1 MTEVHKLVGNNK
13 DILFAFKKSPWR
25 YSKFFSNDI
34 NIKVLRYFF
43 LMFAFLV
50 KKLLYFF
57 LWYQI
62 IQNVQ
67 NKVNLI
73 LTRDRG
79 KSSPFFKVKIWI
91 IKTYRTVFLHL
102 MLNSMMYPQRLWCN
116 ILKKMVYLYCQKM
129 TKVRVK

>member
-1 MTEVHKLVGNNK
+1 MTEVRKIVGNNK
-13 DILFAFKKSPWR
+13 DFLFGFKNLPDNIQS
-25 YSKFFSNDI
+25 FFLNDI

-67 NKVNLI
+67 NKVNLN
-73 LTRDRG
+73 LTRDKG
-79 KSSPFFKVKIWI
+79 KSSSFFKVKIWI
-91 IKTYRTVFLHL
+91 IKTNRIVFLHF
-102 MLNSMMYPQRLWCN
+102 N
-116 ILKKMVYLYCQKM
+116 
-129 TKVRVK
+129 VK